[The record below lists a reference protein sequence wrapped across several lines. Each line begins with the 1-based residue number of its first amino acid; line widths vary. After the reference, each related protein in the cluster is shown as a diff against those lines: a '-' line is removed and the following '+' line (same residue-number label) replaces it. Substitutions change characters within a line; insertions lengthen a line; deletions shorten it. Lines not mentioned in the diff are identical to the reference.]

1 MQELSRIQH
10 GEYALEEKVK
20 SCRCSMEE
28 KVTEMKNSL
37 NYFKVGPSSIS
48 LLEISGHLN
57 RIKKKKKKNLPFCLA
72 TKYKNFPLA
81 HSLTFMGKYHILL
94 SWISMSKLEATIE
107 VKFSFLIHHLL
118 CIKSFLCTRY
128 YVIYFTFIYQI
139 KYISILII

>member
-1 MQELSRIQH
+1 MQALASELKTGFTEAMQELSRIQH

-57 RIKKKKKKNLPFCLA
+57 RSKKTKQNKKKKTKKLAFLPSNQIQEFSSGPFTHFHGKISCFTWLDLYV
-72 TKYKNFPLA
+72 KIRSYNRSKVFIS
-81 HSLTFMGKYHILL
+81 HS
-94 SWISMSKLEATIE
+94 
-107 VKFSFLIHHLL
+107 
-118 CIKSFLCTRY
+118 
-128 YVIYFTFIYQI
+128 FI
-139 KYISILII
+139 

>member
-57 RIKKKKKKNLPFCLA
+57 RSFKKKKKNLPFCLA
-72 TKYKNFPLA
+72 TKYENFPLA
-81 HSLTFMGKYHILL
+81 HSLTFMENYHVLL
-94 SWISMSKLEATIE
+94 SGISMLKLEATIE
-107 VKFSFLIHHLL
+107 VKFSSLIH
-118 CIKSFLCTRY
+118 SFNMY
-128 YVIYFTFIYQI
+128 
-139 KYISILII
+139 

>member
-48 LLEISGHLN
+48 FLKISSHLN
-57 RIKKKKKKNLPFCLA
+57 RSKKKNNKKQLAFLPSNQIQEFSSGPF
-72 TKYKNFPLA
+72 TNFHEKISCFTWLDLYVKIRSYNRSKVFIS
-81 HSLTFMGKYHILL
+81 HS
-94 SWISMSKLEATIE
+94 
-107 VKFSFLIHHLL
+107 
-118 CIKSFLCTRY
+118 
-128 YVIYFTFIYQI
+128 FI
-139 KYISILII
+139 

>member
-1 MQELSRIQH
+1 MQALASELKTGFTEAMQELSRIQH

-57 RIKKKKKKNLPFCLA
+57 RIKKKKKKLAFLPSNQIQEFSSGPFI
-72 TKYKNFPLA
+72 NF
-81 HSLTFMGKYHILL
+81 HGK
-94 SWISMSKLEATIE
+94 IS
-107 VKFSFLIHHLL
+107 
-118 CIKSFLCTRY
+118 
-128 YVIYFTFIYQI
+128 YFT
-139 KYISILII
+139 

>member
-57 RIKKKKKKNLPFCLA
+57 RSKKKKLAFLPSNQIQEFSSGPF
-72 TKYKNFPLA
+72 TNF
-81 HSLTFMGKYHILL
+81 HGK
-94 SWISMSKLEATIE
+94 IS
-107 VKFSFLIHHLL
+107 
-118 CIKSFLCTRY
+118 
-128 YVIYFTFIYQI
+128 YFT
-139 KYISILII
+139 